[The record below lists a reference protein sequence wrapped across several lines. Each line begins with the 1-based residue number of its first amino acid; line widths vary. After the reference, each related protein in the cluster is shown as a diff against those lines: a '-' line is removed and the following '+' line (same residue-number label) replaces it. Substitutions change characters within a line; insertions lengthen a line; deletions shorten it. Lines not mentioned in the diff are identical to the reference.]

1 MLVNSQTTKWQ
12 QSVSY
17 ESYLHTQYMTA
28 KTSSSDG
35 NGHGHAEAGDDGY
48 EGRNG
53 RRGSV
58 IAEQYEQGMRQPRG
72 GGLAPEKPPSNEE
85 VAKAVQQKVAVS
97 QSGNSKGS
105 DAQTIPPLVKLIWV
119 AHALRRLLWKC
130 PGNTG
135 TWHGTRSSWLRTW

>member
-1 MLVNSQTTKWQ
+1 MATERKLK
-12 QSVSY
+12 
-17 ESYLHTQYMTA
+17 SYLHAHVVA
-28 KTSSSDG
+28 KSFG
-35 NGHGHAEAGDDGY
+35 PNRKGHGHAEAGDDGY

-97 QSGNSKGS
+97 QSDRGKGCEPAPCS
-105 DAQTIPPLVKLIWV
+105 ASRQTYLRLPRPP
-119 AHALRRLLWKC
+119 
-130 PGNTG
+130 
-135 TWHGTRSSWLRTW
+135 